1 MNGFPAGLDP
11 RDLPL
16 LLQAFVLALGRV
28 GAMVGAS
35 PAFSEHGIPV
45 SWRVGASALVSFLLL
60 PAVGRSLPRPLG
72 WVDLAVACAGEILV
86 GLLVALMLQMVFEA
100 VSIGMRIVETQ
111 AGFTLGT
118 SNMAGSGGHAA
129 LGAFH
134 RQVALL
140 LFFTTGA
147 YRVALRGIAGT
158 FHSIPVGTVLLV
170 RDLPVSEVR
179 LAAAAQGMM
188 VSALC
193 LVGPVVGALLLADV
207 GLGLLSRAA
216 PQMNV
221 FSVGFPVKVAVAV
234 LLSGLVLALFAGQF
248 SQDLHRSLAR
258 IFATGGGL

>member
-1 MNGFPAGLDP
+1 MSGFPAGFDP

-16 LLQAFVLALGRV
+16 LLQAFVLALSRV

-60 PAVGRSLPRPLG
+60 PAVSRALPRPLG
-72 WVDLAVACAGEILV
+72 WVDLTVACAGEVLL
-86 GLLVALMLQMVFEA
+86 GLLVALMLQMAFEA
-100 VSIGMRIVETQ
+100 VSIGMRIAETQ

-118 SNMAGSGGHAA
+118 SIMAGSGGHAA
-129 LGAFH
+129 LGAFY

-158 FHSIPVGTVLLV
+158 FHSIPVGTVLLM
-170 RDLPVSEVR
+170 RDLPFSEMR
-179 LAAAAQGMM
+179 LATAAQGMM

-193 LVGPVVGALLLADV
+193 LAAPMVGVLLLADV

-234 LLSGLVLALFAGQF
+234 LFSGLTLALFAAQF
-248 SQDLHRSLAR
+248 TQDLHRTLAR
-258 IFATGGGL
+258 LFAAGGGL